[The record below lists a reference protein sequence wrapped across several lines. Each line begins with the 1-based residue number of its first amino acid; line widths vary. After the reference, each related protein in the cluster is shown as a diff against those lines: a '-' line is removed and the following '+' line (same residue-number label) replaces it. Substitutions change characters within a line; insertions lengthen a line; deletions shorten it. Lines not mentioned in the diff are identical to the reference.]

1 VRNVKGRAQAV
12 TGTTP
17 MANPEDSDLDESHAQ
32 THDVFLRRY
41 TLSYS
46 ASCPPFFRSWVF
58 LYENIVPTSWL
69 SHYTL
74 IVGDYYFDLER
85 QGSLPFAR
93 RKARHDGSIPEHYQN
108 KAYAIYTQPLIRNEV
123 TIF

>member
-1 VRNVKGRAQAV
+1 
-12 TGTTP
+12 
-17 MANPEDSDLDESHAQ
+17 MANPEDSDLDESNAQ

-46 ASCPPFFRSWVF
+46 ASCPPFFRTWVS
-58 LYENIVPTSWL
+58 LYENIAPTSWL

-85 QGSLPFAR
+85 QGSLPFASVAKFR
-93 RKARHDGSIPEHYQN
+93 TRKSSDKVEHLSDKDKWRHTDERLGTTAVSPEHYQN
-108 KAYAIYTQPLIRNEV
+108 KAYVVYT
-123 TIF
+123 